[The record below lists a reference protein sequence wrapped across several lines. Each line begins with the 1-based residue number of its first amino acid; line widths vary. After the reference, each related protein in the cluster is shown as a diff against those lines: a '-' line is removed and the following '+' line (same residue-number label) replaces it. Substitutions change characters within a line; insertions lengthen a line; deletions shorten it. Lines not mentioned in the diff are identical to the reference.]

1 MLTKQNDSYPSNQ
14 GRRAGGSSVPIFL
27 EKRADG
33 LLTGVLGGGVKY
45 YCTNMKMQRF
55 VARKGK
61 GI

>member
-1 MLTKQNDSYPSNQ
+1 MLTKRNDSYSGHQ
-14 GRRAGGSSVPIFL
+14 GRRVGGSSVSIFL

-55 VARKGK
+55 VARREKRT
-61 GI
+61 